1 MKVRLDLI
9 GELDEA
15 LPGSLL
21 QAFTL
26 KDGASLADLLE
37 QLPFS
42 ERVAL
47 TSVNSQLVAPTRRAD
62 YVLAEG
68 DEVLMIPPV
77 KGG

>member
-47 TSVNSQLVAPTRRAD
+47 TSVNSQLVAPTQRAD

>member
-26 KDGASLADLLE
+26 KDGATVADLLQE
-37 QLPFS
+37 LPFS

-47 TSVNSQLVAPTRRAD
+47 TSVNSQLVPPTQRAD